1 MLSELLVQIS
11 QALSQARIPYM
22 IIGGQAVMLYGERRL
37 TKDIELTIG
46 MDVDEDSVKLIGA
59 LAGKLGIKILPQD
72 PLSFARK
79 TMALPGIHQKSKIR
93 VDFIFSNSIFEQ
105 QALRRR
111 RAKRLKNR
119 KVFFA
124 SVEDVIILKII
135 AGRPRDLEDMRRIM
149 IKQGKLDYA
158 YLKKWLMKFS
168 SAPNAD
174 YWKTF
179 QSLLW
184 V

>member
-1 MLSELLVQIS
+1 
-11 QALSQARIPYM
+11 
-22 IIGGQAVMLYGERRL
+22 
-37 TKDIELTIG
+37 
-46 MDVDEDSVKLIGA
+46 
-59 LAGKLGIKILPQD
+59 
-72 PLSFARK
+72 
-79 TMALPGIHQKSKIR
+79 MALPGIHQKSKIR

-135 AGRPRDLEDMRRIM
+135 AGRPRDLEDVRRIM